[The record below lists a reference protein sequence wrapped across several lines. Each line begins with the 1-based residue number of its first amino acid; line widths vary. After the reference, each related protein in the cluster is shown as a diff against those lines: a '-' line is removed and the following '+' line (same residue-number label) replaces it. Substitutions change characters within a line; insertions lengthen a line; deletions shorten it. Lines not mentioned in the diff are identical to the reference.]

1 MTTTIKAR
9 KHTTN
14 PVAIAVVTVIGAGL
28 VILAID
34 LFKGPSLPVTSA
46 ASAATFEQLSVASPL
61 VGRPAPGFTL
71 ADPFGKTVTLKDLRG
86 ASNRPVVLFMSGGGG
101 CSTCLAQIAQLN
113 KSTLFTDGS
122 VGVAAIV
129 SGHSDPASAWQKF
142 IGDNPDFKKIVVL
155 IDQDGAAIKAYG
167 AGQLPSGLGHGGG
180 HMPGHSYFV
189 VDREGIVRLVADD
202 QMMGDWTAKLEAYVK
217 RLL

>member
-1 MTTTIKAR
+1 MA
-9 KHTTN
+9 
-14 PVAIAVVTVIGAGL
+14 VIGAGL
-28 VILAID
+28 IIAVTNV
-34 LFKGPSLPVTSA
+34 FNRPSVPVSSA
-46 ASAATFEQLSVASPL
+46 ASASTLAQIAAASPL
-61 VGRPAPGFTL
+61 VGKPAPDFTL

-86 ASNRPVVLFMSGGGG
+86 STNRPVVLFMSGGGG

-113 KSTLFTDGS
+113 KSPLFTDGS
-122 VGVAAIV
+122 VAVAAIV
-129 SGHSDPASAWQKF
+129 SGHSDPASAWQPF
-142 IGDNPDFKKIVVL
+142 IRDNPDFKKIVVL

-189 VDREGIVRLVADD
+189 IDRAGVVRLVADD

-217 RLL
+217 QL